1 VSGRVAALVLAA
13 GASRRMQGRNKL
25 LCEIG
30 GVTMIERAVRCAVE
44 SACSQVVVV
53 TGWQAERVEA
63 ALQAVPAPKLVT
75 AVRNPQYATGLSSSL
90 RCGLAALPD
99 TLDAALVQ
107 LADMPWIEA
116 AHIDRLID
124 AFDPR
129 RPAIVAPWR
138 DGRRGQPVLWPK
150 DFFPALGALSG
161 DTGARGLLERY
172 AGSVRTVPFDTEAI
186 FQDVDT
192 PDELAQAQK

>member
-1 VSGRVAALVLAA
+1 
-13 GASRRMQGRNKL
+13 
-25 LCEIG
+25 
-30 GVTMIERAVRCAVE
+30 
-44 SACSQVVVV
+44 
-53 TGWQAERVEA
+53 
-63 ALQAVPAPKLVT
+63 
-75 AVRNPQYATGLSSSL
+75 L

-172 AGSVRTVPFDTEAI
+172 AGSVRAVPFDTEAI